1 MNPSRVALSLAVLVA
16 IVLGA
21 LALLVVELA
30 NGGARGVSPAIV
42 KPCGERP
49 PFEGNGIDAT
59 VQRVVLEGLDGAAC
73 KLDAS
78 REELVLSL
86 SPASRGSRRWDR
98 HTIEVAVRGG
108 LMHAIDAEARRQH
121 PHASR
126 ATPPSPRAIGSARHA
141 DPGRPQPRQP
151 DWLARSIET
160 GGATRT
166 GRRAAS
172 ASAHPPVCT
181 RRCACRADPEPE
193 VGAD

>member
-30 NGGARGVSPAIV
+30 NGGAGGVAPAIV

-73 KLDAS
+73 KLDTS

-108 LMHAIDAEARRQH
+108 LMHAIDAEAQQGNIPTLLVPLLHRLVQSA
-121 PHASR
+121 PLDTLIQGGLSLG
-126 ATPPSPRAIGSARHA
+126 SLIG
-141 DPGRPQPRQP
+141 
-151 DWLARSIET
+151 
-160 GGATRT
+160 
-166 GRRAAS
+166 
-172 ASAHPPVCT
+172 
-181 RRCACRADPEPE
+181 
-193 VGAD
+193 